1 MQDQRITFRVAKDRV
16 ADYQERRD
24 ERAAFE
30 EAETTRAFLAASCG
44 ATDPTASTASTALVL
59 SASLRR
65 MTFLVG
71 TMYLHGRGTPR
82 NTAVATRM
90 FLDAA
95 NLGDAHA
102 IVVLA
107 EMYPFERF
115 RLYRWAAELGHE
127 YAQLWV
133 ACMYHEGIE
142 IEHDAQAALRW
153 YRAAAEQGNESA
165 SLRIAQMFV
174 EGAVSF
180 KPEPE
185 EF

>member
-1 MQDQRITFRVAKDRV
+1 MEDLGDRKDRRGEV
-16 ADYQERRD
+16 REEHER
-24 ERAAFE
+24 AFE
-30 EAETTRAFLAASCG
+30 EAETTRAFLAA
-44 ATDPTASTASTALVL
+44 ADEPALNE
-59 SASLRR
+59 SLRR

-82 NTAVATRM
+82 NRAVATRM

-95 NLGDAHA
+95 NLGDTHA

-107 EMYPFERF
+107 EMYPVEKF

-142 IEHDAQAALRW
+142 VEHDAKAALRW
-153 YRAAAEQGNESA
+153 YRAAAEQGNEQA

-180 KPEPE
+180 KAEPE
-185 EF
+185 EVS

>member
-1 MQDQRITFRVAKDRV
+1 MQFTEESDEKK
-16 ADYQERRD
+16 ERGC
-24 ERAAFE
+24 RAAFE
-30 EAETTRAFLAASCG
+30 EAETTRAFLAAACG
-44 ATDPTASTASTALVL
+44 AVESTTL
-59 SASLRR
+59 SESLRR

-71 TMYLHGRGTPR
+71 TMYLHGHGTPR
-82 NTAVATRM
+82 NKAVATRM

-95 NLGDAHA
+95 NRGDTHA

-107 EMYPFERF
+107 EMYPVEKF

-142 IEHDAQAALRW
+142 VEHDAQAALRW

-180 KPEPE
+180 KAEPE
-185 EF
+185 EVS

>member
-1 MQDQRITFRVAKDRV
+1 MDGRVDEDRRGLKTWLGEEHENR
-16 ADYQERRD
+16 A
-24 ERAAFE
+24 RAAFE
-30 EAETTRAFLAASCG
+30 EADTARGFLAA
-44 ATDPTASTASTALVL
+44 AEAAHASPAL
-59 SASLRR
+59 SESLRR

-82 NTAVATRM
+82 NTSVAARM
-90 FLDAA
+90 LLDAA
-95 NLGDAHA
+95 NMGDTHA

-115 RLYRWAAELGHE
+115 RLYLWAAELGHE

-133 ACMYHEGIE
+133 GCMYHEGIE
-142 IEHDAQAALRW
+142 VENDTQAAVRW
-153 YRAAAEQGNESA
+153 YRAAAAQGNETA

-180 KPEPE
+180 KPQAE
-185 EF
+185 EVS

>member
-1 MQDQRITFRVAKDRV
+1 MEGRVDEDRRGK
-16 ADYQERRD
+16 ACEERK

-30 EAETTRAFLAASCG
+30 EAETTRAFLAA
-44 ATDPTASTASTALVL
+44 ASAQSEGNERSESSSSLRE
-59 SASLRR
+59 SLRR

-90 FLDAA
+90 LLDAA
-95 NLGDAHA
+95 NLGDTHA

-107 EMYPFERF
+107 EMYPVERF

-133 ACMYHEGIE
+133 AGMYHEGIE
-142 IEHDAQAALRW
+142 VEHDARAALRW
-153 YRAAAEQGNESA
+153 YRASAEQGNETA

-180 KPEPE
+180 KPQAE
-185 EF
+185 EVS

>member
-1 MQDQRITFRVAKDRV
+1 MEGRVDEDRRGKACEERKD
-16 ADYQERRD
+16 
-24 ERAAFE
+24 RAAFE
-30 EAETTRAFLAASCG
+30 EAETTRAFLAA
-44 ATDPTASTASTALVL
+44 ASAQSEGNERSESSSSLRE
-59 SASLRR
+59 SLRR

-71 TMYLHGRGTPR
+71 TMYLHGRDTPR

-90 FLDAA
+90 LLDAA
-95 NLGDAHA
+95 NLGDTHA

-107 EMYPFERF
+107 EMYPVERF

-133 ACMYHEGIE
+133 AGMYHEGIE
-142 IEHDAQAALRW
+142 VEHDARAALRW
-153 YRAAAEQGNESA
+153 YRASAEQGNETA

-180 KPEPE
+180 KPQAE
-185 EF
+185 EVS

>member
-1 MQDQRITFRVAKDRV
+1 MEGKVGEDRRGRKV
-16 ADYQERRD
+16 WVGAEPVNGARAS
-24 ERAAFE
+24 AAFE
-30 EAETTRAFLAASCG
+30 EAETTRAFLAA
-44 ATDPTASTASTALVL
+44 AVL
-59 SASLRR
+59 NDESAHLLRASLRR

-82 NTAVATRM
+82 NAAVATRM

-95 NLGDAHA
+95 NLGDTHA

-107 EMYPFERF
+107 EMYPFEKF

-127 YAQLWV
+127 HAQLWV
-133 ACMYHEGIE
+133 GCMYHEGIE
-142 IEHDAQAALRW
+142 VEPDTHAALRW

-165 SLRIAQMFV
+165 SLRIAQLFV

-180 KPEPE
+180 KAEPE
-185 EF
+185 EVS